1 MLSYPR
7 EDLFGGGRKRAMYI
21 FCGPA
26 VFKGAVRFA
35 EERICG
41 RGRVNIPPILIS
53 MKSIKHLWNVF
64 WPERKRIL
72 VPRDNL

>member
-1 MLSYPR
+1 MGY
-7 EDLFGGGRKRAMYI
+7 E
-21 FCGPA
+21 
-26 VFKGAVRFA
+26 GAVRFA